1 MATVISSCMFG
12 IFGLFVRY
20 LHLPYFEMTNKYLY
34 NKLNDKNNVLGD
46 QGGVKSSTPI
56 DKMESKGAIPKQP
69 NKGKEN
75 QMSNRNDCE
84 IPKMTDGIPVEI
96 IVSTDVDRLKSM
108 ISHLESNVFQKKI
121 VWTCFDRIFFP
132 EYFSGDLSSLI
143 NFIIGSNSRPEK
155 IVNHKKLIESVENL
169 LQDKF
174 KSKSVKCHLI
184 GSHAYNIAKGG
195 LATVDIYLDLR
206 ECYLIYSSIDLH
218 HYLLIVILCPTIC
231 S

>member
-1 MATVISSCMFG
+1 MHDNSIAVANVPLEQRSHQQLNTLHKHVLSTKAMATVISFCMFG

-20 LHLPYFEMTNKYLY
+20 LNLSYFEMTNKYLY
-34 NKLNDKNNVLGD
+34 NKLNDKNNILGD

-108 ISHLESNVFQKKI
+108 ISK
-121 VWTCFDRIFFP
+121 
-132 EYFSGDLSSLI
+132 
-143 NFIIGSNSRPEK
+143 
-155 IVNHKKLIESVENL
+155 KKLFGHFLTEFFF
-169 LQDKF
+169 Q
-174 KSKSVKCHLI
+174 
-184 GSHAYNIAKGG
+184 
-195 LATVDIYLDLR
+195 
-206 ECYLIYSSIDLH
+206 SIFR
-218 HYLLIVILCPTIC
+218 VIFHR
-231 S
+231 